1 MIVEFIGAPC
11 SGKTTISHELVKTLK
26 SKISVCESQ
35 YKISHGGWVKRV
47 TYKFFLCLKY
57 FITKPF
63 YSFRLLRV
71 IKKPKFFLYYLTLI
85 ASKDKFN
92 VTIYEQ
98 GLGQFICSMF
108 DEKPLKE
115 EYVTY
120 YFNELL
126 PCKMDRI
133 LVYVKASCESINKRI
148 EKRND
153 KTLIYHKQNSI
164 ERIIYVVDNIV
175 DFWINRYGREK
186 VYIVDNTEDKNLDD
200 ILKKL
205 LIYSIHT

>member
-1 MIVEFIGAPC
+1 
-11 SGKTTISHELVKTLK
+11 
-26 SKISVCESQ
+26 
-35 YKISHGGWVKRV
+35 
-47 TYKFFLCLKY
+47 
-57 FITKPF
+57 
-63 YSFRLLRV
+63 
-71 IKKPKFFLYYLTLI
+71 
-85 ASKDKFN
+85 
-92 VTIYEQ
+92 
-98 GLGQFICSMF
+98 MF

-186 VYIVDNTEDKNLDD
+186 VYIVDNGKITFETDGCREAYIADAGTSFKC
-200 ILKKL
+200 
-205 LIYSIHT
+205 LIKGGYYDEQVWEYYDLRGRRIEK